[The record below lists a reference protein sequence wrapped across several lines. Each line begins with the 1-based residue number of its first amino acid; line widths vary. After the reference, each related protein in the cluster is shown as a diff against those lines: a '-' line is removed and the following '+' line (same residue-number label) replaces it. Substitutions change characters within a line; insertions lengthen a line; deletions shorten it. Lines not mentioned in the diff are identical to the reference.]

1 MKQAEVDFREIA
13 EKLWSLLD
21 DIDTA
26 SDMFKPCERNGIKSY
41 ENFYSY
47 SLKKASK
54 RFELLASDG
63 YKLYTLD
70 EFMRRPP
77 DKNGN
82 LEEAYCDKTAA
93 IPSPPLTRIM
103 IECVVSTCPI
113 CHSSAVK
120 KPWLIGD
127 KFCINEDC
135 HHYDHPIK

>member
-1 MKQAEVDFREIA
+1 MKHTEVNFREIA

-47 SLKKASK
+47 SLKKANK
-54 RFELLASDG
+54 RFELLKSDG
-63 YKLYTLD
+63 YKLYTPE
-70 EFMRRPP
+70 EF
-77 DKNGN
+77 
-82 LEEAYCDKTAA
+82 EEIKDNAKKVEACCDKSVLESKLL
-93 IPSPPLTRIM
+93 SPRI
-103 IECVVSTCPI
+103 IKEGVVSTCPI

-135 HHYDHPIK
+135 HHYDHAII